1 MGAAPEDLL
10 RVSQSIRLTLFRDVA
25 KTWLETNAAVVREVG
40 LDPVALATMSRR
52 DLLAALRALPA
63 AQQTSKSGRRIVN
76 ALINLDPSE
85 LPDTML

>member
-52 DLLAALRALPA
+52 
-63 AQQTSKSGRRIVN
+63 IVN

-85 LPDTML
+85 IPDTML